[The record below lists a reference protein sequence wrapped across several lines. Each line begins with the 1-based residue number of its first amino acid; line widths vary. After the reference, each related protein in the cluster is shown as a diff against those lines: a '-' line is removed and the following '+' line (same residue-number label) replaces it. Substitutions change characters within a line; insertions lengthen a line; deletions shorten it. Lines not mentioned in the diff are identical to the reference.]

1 MLRIARRED
10 VPQMLAIYA
19 PYVLRSTAT
28 FEYDVPS
35 LEEFY
40 RRFDTFT
47 RQYPWLLWEEDEKI
61 EGYAYASPPYSRPAY
76 AWCVEPTIYLR
87 PECRGKGVG
96 EKLYTAL
103 EAILREQGYQVIYAL
118 VCEENQASI
127 RFHEKM
133 GYEKRAFFPDCGY
146 KFQRW
151 MGLHWLEKRL
161 STAKFPNEFPISWLS
176 IVQNTESQSDFLDN
190 LSLSHQAKI

>member
-133 GYEKRAFFPDCGY
+133 GYEKELSSRTAVINFSAGWGSIGWKNDFLQQNSPMNSLFPDCQLC
-146 KFQRW
+146 K
-151 MGLHWLEKRL
+151 
-161 STAKFPNEFPISWLS
+161 T
-176 IVQNTESQSDFLDN
+176 QNLKVIF
-190 LSLSHQAKI
+190 

>member
-10 VPQMLAIYA
+10 VPQMLSIYA
-19 PYVLRSTAT
+19 PYVLHSTAT
-28 FEYDVPS
+28 FEYDVPT

-47 RQYPWLLWEEDEKI
+47 RQYPWLLWEEDGEI

-76 AWCVEPTIYLR
+76 AWCAEPTVYLR
-87 PECRGKGVG
+87 PECRGRGVG
-96 EKLYTAL
+96 EKLYLAL
-103 EAILREQGYQVIYAL
+103 ETILKKQGYQVIYAL
-118 VCEENQASI
+118 VCEENQASL

-133 GYEKRAFFPDCGY
+133 GYEKRAFFPNCGY
-146 KFQRW
+146 KLNRW

-161 STAKFPNEFPISWLS
+161 CTAKSPNGFPASWLS
-176 IVQNTESQSDFLDN
+176 IVQNAETWDDFLDN
-190 LSLSHQAKI
+190 LSLSQQAKI